1 MGFWIFMAVSCM
13 LTPILMVGIG
23 YVFVRHPPGTINGI
37 YGYRTSMSSKN
48 QQTWNFAHYYC
59 GKLWWKVGWVMCF
72 LTLLI
77 ILAVMGKGDTVIGC
91 VTGIWIGLQC
101 VVMIATIPV
110 VERALRRRF
119 DRNGNLR

>member
-1 MGFWIFMAVSCM
+1 MYADADSYGRDRVCVCQASAGNHKWYLWLQNF
-13 LTPILMVGIG
+13 
-23 YVFVRHPPGTINGI
+23 YV
-37 YGYRTSMSSKN
+37 
-48 QQTWNFAHYYC
+48 
-59 GKLWWKVGWVMCF
+59 
-72 LTLLI
+72 TLLI